1 METPELTLSFQ
12 AKIGCR
18 GERACGESEPEK
30 TLSCGQSPCPQIRSP
45 RAHFRPTPRVL
56 WERSLKET
64 AQRRTA
70 QRGEPSV
77 TAVSVGVQISMHER
91 IFGAPAKA
99 ERGNVVQTQ
108 LNARLLLLLAYIVEL
123 NVQKSIG

>member
-1 METPELTLSFQ
+1 MSTDTITKSAFQ
-12 AKIGCR
+12 TN
-18 GERACGESEPEK
+18 S
-30 TLSCGQSPCPQIRSP
+30 
-45 RAHFRPTPRVL
+45 RVL

-70 QRGEPSV
+70 QSGEPSV
-77 TAVSVGVQISMHER
+77 TAVSVGVWISMRKR
-91 IFGAPAKA
+91 IFGAAAKA

-108 LNARLLLLLAYIVEL
+108 LNARLLLLLAYVVEL